1 MRRRTFLS
9 ALPSGALAA
18 GALSTGAANAQTGQP
33 PAPGRPTEAA
43 PAPARPDP
51 YAEVGIGDRITGPKF
66 VGRSTVWGANGAA
79 ATAHPTATLIGID
92 TLRRGGSAID
102 AAIAINAA
110 LGFLEP
116 VANGIGGDAF
126 CMLWDPKQRKVV
138 GFNGSGNS
146 PRGLSLEVARSKAID
161 GYLPRYG
168 AVTVNVPGTVDAW
181 WSAHQ
186 RYGKLPWKEVLLPV
200 AELCEQGA
208 PVPQVIAYYLERNM
222 AAFDRGRIP
231 IEENDNRK
239 RVYAPGGETPK
250 VGQMFANPFLGKT
263 LRLIAEGGRDAFYEG
278 PLAEQMEGYF
288 RRIGGWL
295 TRADLA
301 AHRTEWVEPIRT
313 DYRGVEVYGLGPNTQ
328 GLSTNQILNICEQFD
343 LKGMGFQSAASLHVQ
358 AEAKR
363 LAFEDRARYFADPRF
378 SDIPVE
384 WLNSKAYAAERARL
398 IRPDRIMDRVMP
410 GDAPH
415 RGDTTYF
422 SVADKDGMMVSWIQS
437 NYRGMGSGL
446 VPDDGHGQPLGFMFQ
461 DRGELFALTDGHPNV
476 YAPGKRPFQTIIPG
490 FTVKDGEPWMAF
502 GVMGGGMQPQGQAQ
516 IVINMVDYGLDPQ
529 EAGDA
534 PRWQHY
540 GSSEPTGQPQ
550 EGAGVLHLESGVPEA
565 TKTQL
570 RAMGWTLGPPDGGFG
585 GYQNVMRQQNPD
597 GLWTYGA
604 ATEMRKDG
612 IALAY

>member
-415 RGDTTYF
+415 HGDTTYF

-446 VPDDGHGQPLGFMFQ
+446 VPDDGRGNPLGFMFQ
-461 DRGELFALTDGHPNV
+461 DRGELFALSDGHPNV

-585 GYQNVMRQQNPD
+585 GYQNVMRQQNP
-597 GLWTYGA
+597 GGRWTYGA

>member
-9 ALPSGALAA
+9 SLPAGALLAGSGIAHAQTPQAQAAPAA
-18 GALSTGAANAQTGQP
+18 GAP
-33 PAPGRPTEAA
+33 PRPT
-43 PAPARPDP
+43 PRPDP
-51 YAEVGIGDRITGPKF
+51 YAGIGIGDRITGPKF

-79 ATAHPTATLIGID
+79 ATAHPRATLIGIE
-92 TLRRGGSAID
+92 TLRRGGSAVD

-126 CMLWDPKQRKVV
+126 CMLWDPAQRKVV
-138 GFNGSGNS
+138 GFNGSGAS
-146 PRGLSLEVARSKAID
+146 PRGLSLETARSKAKAD
-161 GYLPRYG
+161 GHLPSYG

-186 RYGKLPWKEVLLPV
+186 RYGKLPWKDVLLPV
-200 AELCEQGA
+200 AELCEEGV
-208 PVPQVIAYYLERNM
+208 PMPQVIAYYLERNM
-222 AAFDRGRIP
+222 AGFDRSASI

-239 RVYAPGGETPK
+239 KVYAPGGETPK
-250 VGQMFANPFLGKT
+250 VGQMFANPDLGRT
-263 LRLIAEGGRDAFYEG
+263 LRLIAEHGRDAFYDG
-278 PLAEQMEGYF
+278 PIADAIAAYF
-288 RRIGGWL
+288 RRIGGWM

-313 DYRGVEVYGLGPNTQ
+313 DYRGVQVYGLGPNTQ
-328 GLSTNQILNICEQFD
+328 GLSTNQILNVCEQFD
-343 LKGMGFQSAASLHVQ
+343 LKSMGFQSAASIHHQ

-363 LAFEDRARYFADPRF
+363 LAFEDRAKWFADDRF
-378 SDIPVE
+378 SRTPVD
-384 WLNSKAYAAERARL
+384 WLNSKDYARQRAAL
-398 IRPDRIMDRVMP
+398 IRPDRVMDRVFP
-410 GDAPH
+410 GDAPTQ
-415 RGDTTYF
+415 GDTTYF

-446 VPDDGHGQPLGFMFQ
+446 VSDDGEGGTLGFMFQ

-476 YAPGKRPFQTIIPG
+476 YAPGKRPFHTIIPG
-490 FTVKDGEPWMAF
+490 FAVKDGKPWMAM

-516 IVINMVDYGLDPQ
+516 IIINMVDYGLDPQ

-534 PRWQHY
+534 PRWQHE
-540 GSSEPTGQPQ
+540 GSSEPTGEPA
-550 EGAGVLHLESGVPEA
+550 EGVGLLYLETGVPA
-565 TKTQL
+565 ASKAQL
-570 RAMGWTLGPPDGGFG
+570 EAMGWVLRGPNGGFG
-585 GYQNVMRQQNPD
+585 GYQNVVMQQNP
-597 GLWTYGA
+597 GGRWTYGA

>member
-9 ALPSGALAA
+9 TLPAGALMAAA
-18 GALSTGAANAQTGQP
+18 GAPAA
-33 PAPGRPTEAA
+33 
-43 PAPARPDP
+43 ARPVIQAA
-51 YAEVGIGDRITGPKF
+51 AENPFAGVTMGDRITGAPF
-66 VGRSTVWGANGAA
+66 AGRSTVWGMSGAA

-116 VANGIGGDAF
+116 TANGIGGDAF
-126 CMLWDPKQRKVV
+126 CMMWDPAQRKVV

-146 PRGLSLEVARSKAID
+146 PLALSLETARSRAVD

-186 RYGKLPWKEVLLPV
+186 RYGKLPWKDVLIPV
-200 AELCEQGA
+200 AELCEQG
-208 PVPQVIAYYLERNM
+208 VPMPQTIAWYLERNM
-222 AAFDRGRIP
+222 AGFDRSTL

-239 RVYAPGGETPK
+239 AVYAPGGRTPR
-250 VGQMFANPFLGKT
+250 VGEVFANPHLGRT
-263 LRLIAEGGRDAFYEG
+263 LRMIADGGRDAFYEG
-278 PLAEQMEGYF
+278 PIAEQIERYF
-288 RRIGGWL
+288 RRVGGWL

-313 DYRGVEVYGLGPNTQ
+313 DYRGVDVYGLGPNTQ
-328 GLSTNQILNICEQFD
+328 GLSTNQILNICERFD
-343 LKGMGFQSAASLHVQ
+343 LRAMGFQSAASIHHQ

-363 LAFEDRARYFADPRF
+363 LAFEDRARWFADERF
-378 SDIPVE
+378 SQTPIE
-384 WLNSKAYAAERARL
+384 RLNSKAYAVERAGL
-398 IRPDRIMDRVMP
+398 IRPDRIMDRAFP
-410 GDAPH
+410 GDAPTQ
-415 RGDTTYF
+415 GDTTYF
-422 SVADKDGMMVSWIQS
+422 SVADRDGMMVSWIQS

-446 VPDDGHGQPLGFMFQ
+446 APDDGERPLGFMFQ

-476 YAPGKRPFQTIIPG
+476 YAPGKRPFHTIIPG
-490 FTVKDGEPWMAF
+490 FACKDGEPWMAF

-516 IVINMVDYGLDPQ
+516 IIINMVDYGLDPQ
-529 EAGDA
+529 EAGDS
-534 PRWQHY
+534 PRWQHE
-540 GSSEPTGQPQ
+540 GSSEPTGQAA
-550 EGAGVLHLESGVPEA
+550 EGVGILHLENGVPLA
-565 TKTQL
+565 T
-570 RAMGWTLGPPDGGFG
+570 RAGLEQRGWVLGPTNGGFG
-585 GYQNVMRQQNPD
+585 GYQNVVRQDN
-597 GLWTYGA
+597 GEGRWTYGA

>member
-9 ALPSGALAA
+9 TLPA
-18 GALSTGAANAQTGQP
+18 GAVMATAGGGAASARPVAQT
-33 PAPGRPTEAA
+33 ATEAPFA
-43 PAPARPDP
+43 G
-51 YAEVGIGDRITGPKF
+51 VNMGDRITGAPF
-66 VGRSTVWGANGAA
+66 AGRSTVWGQNGAA
-79 ATAHPTATLIGID
+79 ATAHPTATLIGIE
-92 TLRRGGSAID
+92 TLKRGGSAID

-116 VANGIGGDAF
+116 TANGIGGDAF
-126 CMLWDPKQRKVV
+126 CMLWDPAQRKVV

-146 PRGLSLEVARSKAID
+146 PRGLSLETARSRAVD

-186 RYGKLPWKEVLLPV
+186 RYGKLPWAEVLIPV
-200 AELCEQGA
+200 AELCEQG
-208 PVPQVIAYYLERNM
+208 VPMPQTIAWYLERNM
-222 AAFDRGRIP
+222 AGFDRSTV
-231 IEENDNRK
+231 IEESDNRK
-239 RVYAPGGETPK
+239 VVYAPGGRTPR
-250 VGQMFANPFLGKT
+250 VGEVFANPHLGRT
-263 LRLIAEGGRDAFYEG
+263 LRRIAAGGRDAFYEG
-278 PLAEQMEGYF
+278 EIAEQMERYF
-288 RRIGGWL
+288 RRIGGWM

-313 DYRGVEVYGLGPNTQ
+313 DYRGVDVYGLGPNTQ

-343 LKGMGFQSAASLHVQ
+343 LKEMGFQSAASIHHQ

-363 LAFEDRARYFADPRF
+363 LAFEDRAKWFADERF
-378 SDIPVE
+378 SETPVE

-398 IRPDRIMDRVMP
+398 IRPDRVMDRAFP
-410 GDAPH
+410 GDAPTQ
-415 RGDTTYF
+415 GDTTYF

-446 VPDDGHGQPLGFMFQ
+446 APDDGERPLGFMFQ

-476 YAPGKRPFQTIIPG
+476 YAQGKRPFHTIIPG
-490 FTVKDGEPWMAF
+490 FACKDGAPWMAF

-516 IVINMVDYGLDPQ
+516 IIINMVDYGLDPQ
-529 EAGDA
+529 EAGDS
-534 PRWQHY
+534 PRWQHE
-540 GSSEPTGQPQ
+540 GSSEPTGQAA
-550 EGAGVLHLESGVPEA
+550 EGVGVLHLENGVPQA
-565 TKTQL
+565 A
-570 RAMGWTLGPPDGGFG
+570 RAGLVERGWVLGPTDGGFG
-585 GYQNVMRQQNPD
+585 GYQNVIMQQNP
-597 GLWTYGA
+597 GGRWTYGA

>member
-9 ALPSGALAA
+9 TLPA
-18 GALSTGAANAQTGQP
+18 GALMATAGTPAAS
-33 PAPGRPTEAA
+33 RPVIQ
-43 PAPARPDP
+43 ARPENP
-51 YAEVGIGDRITGPKF
+51 FVGVTMGDRITGAPF
-66 VGRSTVWGANGAA
+66 AGRSTVWGMNGAA
-79 ATAHPTATLIGID
+79 ATAHPTATLIGVD

-116 VANGIGGDAF
+116 TANGIGGDAF
-126 CMLWDPKQRKVV
+126 CMLWDPAQRKVV

-146 PRGLSLEVARSKAID
+146 PLALSLETARSRAVD

-186 RYGKLPWKEVLLPV
+186 RYGKLPWKDVLIPV
-200 AELCEQGA
+200 AELCEQG
-208 PVPQVIAYYLERNM
+208 VPMPQTIAWYMERNM
-222 AAFDRGRIP
+222 AGFDRAGG

-239 RVYAPGGETPK
+239 AVYAPGGRTPR
-250 VGQMFANPFLGKT
+250 VGEVFANPHLGRM

-278 PLAEQMEGYF
+278 PIAEQIERYF
-288 RRIGGWL
+288 RRIGGWM

-301 AHRTEWVEPIRT
+301 AHRTEWVQPIRT
-313 DYRGVEVYGLGPNTQ
+313 DYRGVDVYGLGPNTQ

-343 LKGMGFQSAASLHVQ
+343 LKGMGFQSAASIHHQ

-363 LAFEDRARYFADPRF
+363 LAFEDRAKWFADDRF
-378 SDIPVE
+378 SQTPVE
-384 WLNSKAYAAERARL
+384 WLNSKPYAAERARL
-398 IRPDRIMDRVMP
+398 IRPDRIMDRAFP
-410 GDAPH
+410 GDAPTQ
-415 RGDTTYF
+415 GDTTYF

-446 VPDDGHGQPLGFMFQ
+446 APDDGERPLGFMFQ
-461 DRGELFALTDGHPNV
+461 DRGELFALTDDHPNV
-476 YAPGKRPFQTIIPG
+476 YAPGKRPFHTIIPG
-490 FTVKDGEPWMAF
+490 FACKDGEPWMAF

-516 IVINMVDYGLDPQ
+516 IIINMVDYGLDPQ
-529 EAGDA
+529 EAGDS
-534 PRWQHY
+534 PRWQHE
-540 GSSEPTGQPQ
+540 GSSEPTGQAA
-550 EGAGVLHLESGVPEA
+550 EGAGILHLENGVPQA
-565 TKTQL
+565 T
-570 RAMGWTLGPPDGGFG
+570 RAGLEQRGWVLGPTDGGFG
-585 GYQNVMRQQNPD
+585 GYQNVVRQDN
-597 GLWTYGA
+597 GEGRWTYGA